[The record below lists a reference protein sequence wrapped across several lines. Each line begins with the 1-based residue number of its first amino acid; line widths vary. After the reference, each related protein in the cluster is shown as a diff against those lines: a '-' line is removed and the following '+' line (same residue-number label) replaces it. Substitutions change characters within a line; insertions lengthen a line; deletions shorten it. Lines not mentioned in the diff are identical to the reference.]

1 MGAAQNA
8 ALHLLLVDQLLQV
21 LSKVIV
27 NGGLSGGIAHVA
39 LHQVGQVGAAMADD
53 LLIRRHL
60 SDQIGVAVGGGGK
73 AGGDHAHLMGGQL
86 GHRVR
91 ASLDHAEHRTAH
103 FIPVLVDE
111 AGDGIAGH
119 QQRLH
124 AVVLHKAQHIAGHG
138 EDLLRA
144 VVAVRRIGPVAQI
157 EQILMWHQLLH
168 LPGHAEATDS
178 GVDHADRTFFSYHG
192 SILLSREH
200 RSRFY
205 VHHNMTPPKKVAP
218 FCESSHLLL
227 PLRTEAP
234 AHRDQPGSA
243 RL

>member
-1 MGAAQNA
+1 MPLPYTMSRNHVNPQGLQLHGGIELHGGHRVQAHLRRLHGVLLGAAGGEDVQLALPGLIVDQPLLLQIAAHGPGHLLGGVHQLQLGIQAVDVLLHQGIVGAAQNA

-124 AVVLHKAQHIAGHG
+124 AVVLHKA
-138 EDLLRA
+138 
-144 VVAVRRIGPVAQI
+144 
-157 EQILMWHQLLH
+157 
-168 LPGHAEATDS
+168 
-178 GVDHADRTFFSYHG
+178 
-192 SILLSREH
+192 
-200 RSRFY
+200 
-205 VHHNMTPPKKVAP
+205 
-218 FCESSHLLL
+218 
-227 PLRTEAP
+227 
-234 AHRDQPGSA
+234 
-243 RL
+243 